1 MGEATVGESSTD
13 PPAQPQPQPQP
24 RPSKSSASSSAASTP
39 ESKDGKSDQEEDED
53 EDDEDD
59 RGAGASGVSSLS
71 SQLWGPERTVEV
83 RVCPPTLRLFLSLG
97 ARIIQS
103 VR

>member
-1 MGEATVGESSTD
+1 M
-13 PPAQPQPQPQP
+13 PP

-39 ESKDGKSDQEEDED
+39 ESKDGNSEEEEVDDD
-53 EDDEDD
+53 EDDED

-83 RVCPPTLRLFLSLG
+83 SWAKQQKKIQKIYSNIKLLFK
-97 ARIIQS
+97 IQNFPYHFT
-103 VR
+103 R